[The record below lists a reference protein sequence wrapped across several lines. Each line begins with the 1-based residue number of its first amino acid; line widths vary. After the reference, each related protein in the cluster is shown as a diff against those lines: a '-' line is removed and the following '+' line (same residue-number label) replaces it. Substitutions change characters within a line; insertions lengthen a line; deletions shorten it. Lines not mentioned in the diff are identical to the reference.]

1 MSVMHVALFR
11 WTPEVTGEQV
21 DEFEKALATMPAAVG
36 CLKSFRFG
44 RDLGEREANFDFGV
58 VAELESADQI
68 HSYLDH
74 PAHVRLVEEY
84 VQKMLAERKAV
95 QFEFRAARPSISA
108 GANNVATDDEEERN
122 GSRAA
127 QP

>member
-74 PAHVRLVEEY
+74 PAG
-84 VQKMLAERKAV
+84 
-95 QFEFRAARPSISA
+95 A
-108 GANNVATDDEEERN
+108 GV
-122 GSRAA
+122 
-127 QP
+127 